1 MFAPLR
7 PRSRS
12 LGLSLLA
19 AAALAGCGTIHDAS
33 MRIAGI
39 ITPYKVDIVQGNFV
53 SKEQVEALKPG
64 MSRNEVREV
73 LGTPL
78 MSSIF
83 HADRWDY
90 VFTFK
95 RQGVEPQSR
104 KLAVFF
110 RNDVLERFEGDDM
123 PSEAEFV
130 AQLDKRRKSDK
141 VPVLEASEETLKKY
155 PGPAKP
161 AADAAAAPAEDAAA
175 TAYPPLEAPTR

>member
-1 MFAPLR
+1 MSVPTR
-7 PRSRS
+7 QRSRA

-19 AAALAGCGTIHDAS
+19 ATAMAGCGTIHDAS
-33 MRIAGI
+33 TRIAGV

-95 RQGVEPQSR
+95 RQGVDPQAR
-104 KLAVFF
+104 KLTVFF
-110 RNDVLERFEGDDM
+110 RNDVLERFEGDEM

-130 AQLDKRRKSDK
+130 SQLDARRKPGK
-141 VPVLEASEETLKKY
+141 VPVLEASEEALKQY
-155 PGPAKP
+155 PGPSKS
-161 AADAAAAPAEDAAA
+161 AAA
-175 TAYPPLEAPTR
+175 TTPAAAEAPATNYPPLEAPSR